1 MNKQKEITGVILAAG
16 LSSRMGE
23 FKQLLPIGGHPAV
36 CKIASVLEEN
46 LRQVIVVVGH
56 RAQEVQNALNGLKV
70 ECVINQDYRD
80 GMLSSVQCAVREI
93 GPSRDYLFCLG
104 DQPSLNGDIVQAV
117 INRALRF
124 DAGIVVPTY
133 NGKRGHPLF
142 LRRSYG
148 PAILELKQGVGLNA
162 ITRTNPQDTVE
173 VAVNYEAILQD
184 MDTPADYVREQARAI
199 RD

>member
-1 MNKQKEITGVILAAG
+1 MKKQKEIAGVILAAG

-23 FKQLLPIGGHPAV
+23 LKQLLPIGGHPAV
-36 CKIASVLEEN
+36 CRIARVLKEN

-56 RAQEVQNALNGLKV
+56 RAQEVQDALSGINV

-80 GMLSSVQCAVREI
+80 GMLSSVQHAVREI

-104 DQPSLNGDIVQAV
+104 DQPSLSGDIVQAV
-117 INRALRF
+117 VQQALRV

-133 NGKRGHPLF
+133 HGKKGHPLF

-173 VAVNYEAILQD
+173 VPVKYEEILQD
-184 MDTPADYVREQARAI
+184 MDTPADYVREKTRALK
-199 RD
+199 D

>member
-23 FKQLLPIGGHPAV
+23 FKQLLPIGGRPAV
-36 CKIASVLEEN
+36 CKIANVLKEN
-46 LRQVIVVVGH
+46 LRRVIVVVGH
-56 RAQEVQNALNGLKV
+56 RAKDVQDALSELKV
-70 ECVINQDYRD
+70 ECIMNQDYCN

-104 DQPSLNGDIVQAV
+104 DQPSINGDVIQTV
-117 INRALRF
+117 INRALRV

-148 PAILELKQGVGLNA
+148 PAILGLEQGVGLNA
-162 ITRTNPQDTVE
+162 ITRNNPQDTVE
-173 VAVNYEAILQD
+173 VPVDYEAILQD
-184 MDTPADYVREQARAI
+184 MDTPADYAREQARVI

>member
-1 MNKQKEITGVILAAG
+1 MSNQREVTGVILAAG

-23 FKQLLPIGGHPAV
+23 FKQLLPIGGCPAV
-36 CKIASVLEEN
+36 CKIASVLKEN
-46 LRQVIVVVGH
+46 LRQVIVVAGH
-56 RAQEVQNALNGLKV
+56 RAKDVQDAISGLEV

-104 DQPSLNGDIVQAV
+104 DQPSLNGDIIQTVV
-117 INRALRF
+117 GRALRV

-142 LRRSYG
+142 LKRSYG
-148 PAILELKQGVGLNA
+148 PAILELEQGVGLNA

-173 VAVNYEAILQD
+173 VPVDYEAILQD

-199 RD
+199 KD